1 MDKLT
6 TINVFLAVAETGNF
20 SAVADKMGLSRP
32 MVTRHIAEMESW
44 LNTRLFHRTTRH
56 VTLTESGKQAV
67 EFCRD
72 IANSVQAMQNEL
84 AAQSGELR
92 GTLRL
97 AASVSFGSTHLTA
110 AINRFLAQH
119 PKLHIQL
126 DLSEK
131 SVNLV
136 EDRIDLALRICKE
149 PDELKIARKLSPC
162 RSVLVAHPDYLAA
175 HGTPLEPQDLAAHA
189 CLSHSH
195 FNHSEWVF
203 YGKDGEQRHRFQN
216 RFSSNDAVSLLS
228 AVSVGAGIAM
238 LPRFLTNDY
247 VASGKLQEVLTDW
260 QLPELSIYAMYS
272 SRQNQP
278 IAVRQLLDFLIDEFQ
293 GRDW

>member
-6 TINVFLAVAETGNF
+6 SINVFLAVADTGNF

-32 MVTRHIAEMESW
+32 MVTRHIAEMETW
-44 LNTRLFHRTTRH
+44 LNVRLFHRTTRH
-56 VTLTESGKQAV
+56 VTLTEAGKQAV
-67 EFCRD
+67 TFCQK
-72 IANSVQAMQNEL
+72 IANSVQEMQNEL
-84 AAQSGELR
+84 ASQSGELR

-136 EDRIDLALRICKE
+136 EDRIDLALRICKT
-149 PDELKIARKLSPC
+149 PDELKIARKLAPC
-162 RSVLVAHPDYLAA
+162 RSVLVASPRYFAERDIPR
-175 HGTPLEPQDLAAHA
+175 TPQDLTAHA

-195 FNHSEWVF
+195 LNQSEWIF
-203 YGKDGEQRHRFQN
+203 YGNDGEQRYTFQN
-216 RFSSNDAVSLLS
+216 RFSSNDAVALLS
-228 AVSVGAGIAM
+228 AALAGSGIAM
-238 LPRFLTNDY
+238 LPRYLTNDY
-247 VASGKLQEVLTDW
+247 VESGALQEVLTEW

-278 IAVRQLLDFLIDEFQ
+278 IAVRKLLDFLIEAFAEQ
-293 GRDW
+293 DW